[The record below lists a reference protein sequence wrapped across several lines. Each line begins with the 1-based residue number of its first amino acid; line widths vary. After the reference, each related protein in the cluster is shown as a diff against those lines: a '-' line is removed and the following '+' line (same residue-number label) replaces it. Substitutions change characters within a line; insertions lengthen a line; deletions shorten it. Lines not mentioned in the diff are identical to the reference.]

1 MAAFI
6 ALIFL
11 FGGVLN
17 SPNDINLN
25 KELHGA
31 AIEKINTQEEQLQMN
46 ETIDLN
52 NPDIIIV
59 YPN

>member
-6 ALIFL
+6 ALVFL

-17 SPNDINLN
+17 SSTDINLN
-25 KELHGA
+25 KELHGLA
-31 AIEKINTQEEQLQMN
+31 VETVDVQEEQPQIN
-46 ETIDLN
+46 ETVDLN

>member
-31 AIEKINTQEEQLQMN
+31 AVQTVSVQKDHSQIN
-46 ETIDLN
+46 ETVELN
-52 NPDIIIV
+52 NSDIIVV
-59 YPN
+59 YPK

>member
-17 SPNDINLN
+17 SSNDINLN
-25 KELHGA
+25 QELHGA
-31 AIEKINTQEEQLQMN
+31 AIELVNVQEDQPQIN

-52 NPDIIIV
+52 NPDIIVV
-59 YPN
+59 YLK